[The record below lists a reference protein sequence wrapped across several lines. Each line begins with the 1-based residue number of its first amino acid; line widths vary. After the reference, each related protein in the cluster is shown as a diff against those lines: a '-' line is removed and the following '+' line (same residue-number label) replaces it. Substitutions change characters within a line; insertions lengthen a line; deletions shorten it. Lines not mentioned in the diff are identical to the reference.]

1 MRVIFI
7 DGVNKKIEEL
17 EIEGSLKELQDLAAA
32 QSGIICI
39 ANYITYN
46 GTENIIYIDDEGLL
60 GNKFPMKGFEYKG
73 IFYAGYGVIVGS
85 NHGDS
90 ISSNLLVTD
99 LNRMIDFVEKNEEE
113 VVEMLNTGFKI
124 FSDGIE
130 LNY

>member
-73 IFYAGYGVIVGS
+73 IFYAGNGVIVGS

-124 FSDGIE
+124 FSDGIK

>member
-32 QSGIICI
+32 QSSIICI

-73 IFYAGYGVIVGS
+73 IFYAGNGVIVGS

>member
-46 GTENIIYIDDEGLL
+46 GAENKIYVDDEGLL
-60 GNKFPMKGFEYKG
+60 GNTFPMKGFEYKG
-73 IFYAGYGVIVGS
+73 IFYAGNGVIVGS

-90 ISSNLLVTD
+90 VSSNLLVTD
-99 LNRMIDFVEKNEEE
+99 LNRMIEFVEKNEEE
-113 VVEMLNTGFKI
+113 VTEMLNTGFKI

>member
-73 IFYAGYGVIVGS
+73 IFYAGNGVIVGS

-99 LNRMIDFVEKNEEE
+99 LNRMIEFVEKNEEE
-113 VVEMLNTGFKI
+113 VTEMLNTGFKI

>member
-73 IFYAGYGVIVGS
+73 IFYAGNGVIVGS

>member
-46 GTENIIYIDDEGLL
+46 GTENIIYVDDEGLL
-60 GNKFPMKGFEYKG
+60 GNAFPMKGFEYKG
-73 IFYAGYGVIVGS
+73 IFYAGNGVIVGS

-90 ISSNLLVTD
+90 VSSNLLVTD
-99 LNRMIDFVEKNEEE
+99 LNRMIEFVEKNEEE
-113 VVEMLNTGFKI
+113 VTEMLNTGFKI
-124 FSDGIE
+124 FNDGIE

>member
-7 DGVNKKIEEL
+7 DSVNKKIEEV
-17 EIEGSLKELQDLAAA
+17 EIKGSIKELQDLVAT

-46 GTENIIYIDDEGLL
+46 GTENIIYVDDEGLL
-60 GNKFPMKGFEYKG
+60 GNTFPMKGFEYKG
-73 IFYAGYGVIVGS
+73 IFYAGNGVIVGS

-113 VVEMLNTGFKI
+113 VTEMLNTGFKI

>member
-32 QSGIICI
+32 QSSIICI

-46 GTENIIYIDDEGLL
+46 GTENIIYVDDEGLL

-73 IFYAGYGVIVGS
+73 IFYAGNGVIVGS

>member
-7 DGVNKKIEEL
+7 DSVNKKIEEL

-46 GTENIIYIDDEGLL
+46 GTENIIYVDDEGLL

-73 IFYAGYGVIVGS
+73 IFYAGNGVIVGS

-113 VVEMLNTGFKI
+113 VTEMLNTGFKI

>member
-46 GTENIIYIDDEGLL
+46 GTENIIYVDDEGLL
-60 GNKFPMKGFEYKG
+60 GNTFPMKGFEYKW
-73 IFYAGYGVIVGS
+73 IFYAGNGVIVGS

-90 ISSNLLVTD
+90 VSSNLLVTD
-99 LNRMIDFVEKNEEE
+99 LNRMIEFVEKNEEE
-113 VVEMLNTGFKI
+113 VTEMLNAGFKI